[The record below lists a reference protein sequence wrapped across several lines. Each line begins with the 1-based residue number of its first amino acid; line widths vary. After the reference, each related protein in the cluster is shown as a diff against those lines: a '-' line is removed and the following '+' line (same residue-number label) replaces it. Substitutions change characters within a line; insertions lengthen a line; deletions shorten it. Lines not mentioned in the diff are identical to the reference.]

1 MNEHELRIII
11 YHRCIRGD
19 IIKNI
24 ITNKYQSKLEA
35 RHELERYN
43 YKIEKVSIVSCNNK
57 DVVSELSLSLT
68 MSNFNLFVTNSFL
81 YLMIEK
87 KE

>member
-24 ITNKYQSKLEA
+24 ITNKYQSKSEA
-35 RHELERYN
+35 RHELERYF
-43 YKIEKVSIVSCNNK
+43 YKIWKGVNN
-57 DVVSELSLSLT
+57 
-68 MSNFNLFVTNSFL
+68 FL
-81 YLMIEK
+81 QQQRCCLWIEF
-87 KE
+87 EFDNE

>member
-1 MNEHELRIII
+1 MNEYELRIII

-24 ITNKYQSKLEA
+24 ITNKYQSKSEA
-35 RHELERYN
+35 RHELERYF
-43 YKIEKVSIVSCNNK
+43 YKIEKVSLFSCNNK
-57 DVVSELSLSLT
+57 DAVSELSLT
-68 MSNFNLFVTNSFL
+68 MSNFILFVTNSFL